1 MPDHGSV
8 SYCSLTSSIA
18 AAGEGPS
25 AAPKRSNIV
34 QMPDEYLPPN
44 KILFIQNLPEIITK
58 EDLENIFKAY
68 PNLHDVRLI
77 PGRKGIAFVEYTDEA
92 SSTVAR
98 EALHNYKVDDEHK
111 MKVSRILL
119 VQLSQLKLT
128 SCFTGHVCKAIVQRL
143 GRTDFRM
150 YCIIMYHLVT
160 LKGTNGL
167 CKLHRNC
174 RAPLDLNHVS
184 A

>member
-1 MPDHGSV
+1 M
-8 SYCSLTSSIA
+8 LTLA
-18 AAGEGPS
+18 YLAVAAGEGTA

-44 KILFIQNLPEIITK
+44 KILFIQNLPETITK

-98 EALHNYKVDDEHK
+98 EALHNYKIDEENK
-111 MKVSRILL
+111 MKVRNMPNTLL
-119 VQLSQLKLT
+119 CAWPVLT
-128 SCFTGHVCKAIVQRL
+128 TSSIFHLTGHVCKAIRSNA
-143 GRTDFRM
+143 RTATALQGSM
-150 YCIIMYHLVT
+150 
-160 LKGTNGL
+160 
-167 CKLHRNC
+167 
-174 RAPLDLNHVS
+174 
-184 A
+184 